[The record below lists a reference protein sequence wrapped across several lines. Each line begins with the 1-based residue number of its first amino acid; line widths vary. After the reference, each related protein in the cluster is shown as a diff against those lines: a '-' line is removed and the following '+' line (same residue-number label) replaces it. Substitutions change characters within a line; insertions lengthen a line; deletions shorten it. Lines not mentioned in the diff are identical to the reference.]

1 MQVIVPILCL
11 ILVWRMFE
19 SIIENPDSKSKKGE
33 DSAPKPEHGRRA
45 GDKPGSGDDKATL
58 SLKDL
63 ESGLTIYISTKK
75 PGGDKA

>member
-33 DSAPKPEHGRRA
+33 DSAPKPEHNRRV
-45 GDKPGSGDDKATL
+45 GDKSGSDGDKATL